1 MRKLGA
7 WLIKAANKISEF
19 FEYLKCK
26 WNKILL
32 FISFKTEGC
41 NNKICTCKKWNQKVS
56 EILYIN
62 LLAQLE

>member
-26 WNKILL
+26 WNKLL
-32 FISFKTEGC
+32 IFISFKTGGC
-41 NNKICTCKKWNQKVS
+41 DNKLCTCKK
-56 EILYIN
+56 
-62 LLAQLE
+62 